1 MSFSDIVLHPSL
13 EIFSHVDKTLLDWQH
28 GRYSHVIKFPTT
40 FNFDG
45 KHMSQAIKNNEIY
58 AIYIHFVAVL
68 HKP

>member
-1 MSFSDIVLHPSL
+1 M
-13 EIFSHVDKTLLDWQH
+13 DKKLLDWQH